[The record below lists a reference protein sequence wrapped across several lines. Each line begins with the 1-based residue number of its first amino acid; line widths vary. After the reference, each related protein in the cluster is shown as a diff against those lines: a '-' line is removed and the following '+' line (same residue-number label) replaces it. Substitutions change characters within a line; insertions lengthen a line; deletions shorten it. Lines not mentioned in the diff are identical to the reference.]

1 MPELGT
7 LPPELRLSPSDVK
20 LILRCYKAGAE
31 GLVDVIFVIGNALL
45 SPLLAF
51 AQRKTR
57 RRQIIREHPQA
68 KLGVNIYYCE
78 NSKP

>member
-1 MPELGT
+1 LPELGT

-45 SPLLAF
+45 SPLLASPRGRF
-51 AQRKTR
+51 VVGKLLESIRK
-57 RRQIIREHPQA
+57 Q
-68 KLGVNIYYCE
+68 
-78 NSKP
+78 S